1 MTREDAYGALFTLL
15 QTVPVKTRGRRLELL
30 EEMDA
35 PQLPA
40 LFMTVGNQNIRDVEG
55 AGPIRTLTAHVFV
68 YARNSDRH
76 TPAGIQLN
84 GLLDAIEA
92 ALAPTW
98 GAQTLGGEVQHAWI
112 EGEIEVFELP
122 QGEKAAAI
130 VPIKILMP

>member
-55 AGPIRTLTAHVFV
+55 APLCRIYR
-68 YARNSDRH
+68 S
-76 TPAGIQLN
+76 
-84 GLLDAIEA
+84 LD
-92 ALAPTW
+92 
-98 GAQTLGGEVQHAWI
+98 V
-112 EGEIEVFELP
+112 
-122 QGEKAAAI
+122 EKAWTDPAFFSTFFSF
-130 VPIKILMP
+130 